1 MNFRTATLGDLDNLA
16 AARWAF
22 RTDDA
27 TEPPIEPEQAFVRRY
42 QALVRAALKSQ
53 RLVYW
58 LAETADGELAA
69 HMAVFIVSGIPRPSR
84 SRDQW
89 GYLTDCYTRPAFRNR
104 GIGQELLRH
113 AAAWAQRQDLEM
125 LLVWPSDRS
134 VSFYARAGFGPDDEA
149 RVLRLRDYDAPPDS
163 RQLPRAEQSSDR

>member
-1 MNFRTATLGDLDNLA
+1 MNFRTAILADLGNLA

-27 TEPPIEPEQAFVRRY
+27 TEAPIESEQAFVRRY
-42 QALVRAALKSQ
+42 QSFVGVALKSQ

-58 LAETADGELAA
+58 LAETAKGELAA
-69 HMAVFIVSGIPRPSR
+69 HMAVFIVPGIPRPSR
-84 SRDQW
+84 ARDQW
-89 GYLTDCYTRPAFRNR
+89 GYLTDCYTLPAFRNR
-104 GIGQELLRH
+104 GIGRELLGH
-113 AAAWAQRQDLEM
+113 VAAWAQSQDLEM

-134 VSFYARAGFGPDDEA
+134 QTFYARAGFGPDDEA

-163 RQLPRAEQSSDR
+163 